1 MYFDLIQ
8 SFAKVFILIFFTLT
22 NLLES
27 KVFILDNF
35 NSWFSLT
42 GAPTPPPI
50 DPCLPKFQCRL
61 NGACISRSKVCDF
74 VSDCPGGTD
83 EESAVCGY
91 PQGFEKSIEPW
102 KHSKHESYE
111 FQLIKGSTQT
121 FGTGPKTDARGEK
134 DGKS

>member
-1 MYFDLIQ
+1 M
-8 SFAKVFILIFFTLT
+8 IF
-22 NLLES
+22 
-27 KVFILDNF
+27 
-35 NSWFSLT
+35 T
-42 GAPTPPPI
+42 GAPIPPPI

-61 NGACISRSKVCDF
+61 SGACISRSKVCDF

-111 FQLIKGSTQT
+111 FQLMKGSTQT
-121 FGTGPKTDARGEK
+121 SGTGPKTDARGEK
-134 DGKS
+134 DGKSVTNNCLEVGVRSWNGKLVK